1 MIHALAMPT
10 ATFQEKRISFSSIS
24 RELGHTPPMIKR
36 PVAKKQSKTTQG
48 ARGAKAKPSGKGKPT
63 APVLDELD
71 LMILH
76 VVDCLKMATVLVP
89 KAALRGSELAKELNQ
104 CLAHGYNHLAMYA
117 LQEVGRWLE
126 TRGKDKTLPPDF
138 WRHLA
143 DAAKVME
150 LDAFIPYFLG
160 KADGRTK
167 QTWADVEVSLALLA
181 RELPQD
187 LRARHKETAKTLD
200 AYVLSTGKREDGP
213 NPAFMA
219 FFDGLFFL
227 ITDPQLPVELD
238 DIVWPIIACN
248 TFEIGLSDGV
258 APMSFAQV
266 WWRDVTPSPRRKA
279 GKGKAAT
286 KKATKKAAKTPAK
299 AKAPAKKRKSS

>member
-1 MIHALAMPT
+1 
-10 ATFQEKRISFSSIS
+10 
-24 RELGHTPPMIKR
+24 MIKR
-36 PVAKKQSKTTQG
+36 PVAKKQSKTTKG
-48 ARGAKAKPSGKGKPT
+48 ARGGKAKPAGKAEPT

-71 LMILH
+71 LMILQ

-126 TRGKDKTLPPDF
+126 ERGKDATLPPDF

-160 KADGRTK
+160 KADGRKK

-181 RELPQD
+181 RELPAD
-187 LRARHKETAKTLD
+187 LRARHKHTAKALD
-200 AYVLSTGKREDGP
+200 AYVLSTGNREEGP
-213 NPAFMA
+213 NADFMA
-219 FFDGLFFL
+219 LFDDLFFL

-248 TFEIGLSDGV
+248 TFEIGLTEGV

-266 WWRDVTPSPRRKA
+266 WWRDVTPSPKRKA
-279 GKGKAAT
+279 GKGKKTA
-286 KKATKKAAKTPAK
+286 KKPAKKAAKAK
-299 AKAPAKKRKSS
+299 AKTKAPAKKRKSR